1 MYRSVKRNEL
11 FSGVRGKVLAELCA
25 AEDRLTGG
33 QVAMKCA
40 ASRSNT
46 NRILN
51 ELVDA
56 GIVSRRVHPSVYM
69 VEMCD
74 NATARAVA
82 VLHDATSTTDDMG
95 DAVQL
100 LRTEVPRWTAQHQS
114 SLCLAGAETRV

>member
-11 FSGVRGKVLAELCA
+11 FSGVRGKVLAALCA

-33 QVAMKCA
+33 QVAIRCA

-46 NRILN
+46 NRILS

-56 GIVSRRVHPSVYM
+56 GIVSRRIHPSVYM
-69 VEMCD
+69 FEMCD

-100 LRTEVPRWTAQHQS
+100 LRAEVPRWTARHQT
-114 SLCLAGAETRV
+114 SLRSVGAGTRV